1 MNMPSFYQADLFR
14 ALVNSGKVSLHVIFL
29 QRIPAERAKLGWN
42 DDLSGFDYEFL
53 DARAPIFDAIRKARR
68 SRGGIHIVGGLWA
81 GSVIESVLL
90 TLKVSGAEY
99 FIYSEAPDPRQP
111 IPSWEKIVL
120 LKAGKHI
127 INGAKG
133 ILSVSHFARD
143 YFRLYGAPDSKI
155 HPFGYFRS
163 LPPTLK
169 VRPLKKKKER
179 IDVIFVG
186 QFVHRKGVDI
196 LLSAIEPLMRTRNNL
211 FLQLVGAGEEEIRY
225 RSWVAEKNLTRQI
238 TFEGTLSPHKVV
250 GRISRAD
257 VLVLP
262 SRWDGWGIVV
272 NEAFMA
278 SVPVIVSD
286 MCGASDVVKDGI
298 NGFVFSSE
306 NIQELTRKLDG
317 LTSNSQLRLRM
328 KTRASKTGLM
338 LEAETAAQY
347 LLAVINGRWNQDD
360 LTARTYPWLAKVD
373 RH

>member
-1 MNMPSFYQADLFR
+1 MPSFYQADLFR

-286 MCGASDVVKDGI
+286 MCGASDVVKNGI

>member
-211 FLQLVGAGEEEIRY
+211 FLQLVGAGEEESRY

>member
-1 MNMPSFYQADLFR
+1 MPSFYQADLFR

-111 IPSWEKIVL
+111 IPPWEKIVL

-211 FLQLVGAGEEEIRY
+211 FLQLVGAGEEESRY

>member
-111 IPSWEKIVL
+111 IPPWEKIVL